1 MPRAQNRADES
12 RHRRRSRCCWPHR
25 LGASHRPR
33 RSRARHRG
41 RARAARRASIWA
53 PLMTVIPYLMSAPR
67 GTSTA
72 TAPKPRLLD
81 SCAAAV
87 YAAAA
92 TPSRDPRRPVCRALL
107 PSLPALLDRILT
119 IYAAASAA
127 TRTATLVAPAPR
139 LSSARALSPS
149 PSRAV
154 VASQGSI
161 TSPPLLS
168 LSATPSSALAACRA
182 SRRGTGRS
190 AARFAAKAKTKNYPA
205 GGSEP
210 PCRATAASS
219 PKRTLLSDDNSN
231 TPFGLSSN
239 QKTDGAA
246 DARTVLYQRVTSTS
260 QPSLLVTP

>member
-1 MPRAQNRADES
+1 MPHVSAA
-12 RHRRRSRCCWPHR
+12 RHVDRDSAKTAAARQLRRCRLRSRRYAEPRPASAR
-25 LGASHRPR
+25 LPRPATFA
-33 RSRARHRG
+33 SRATR
-41 RARAARRASIWA
+41 SNIDY
-53 PLMTVIPYLMSAPR
+53 I
-67 GTSTA
+67 
-72 TAPKPRLLD
+72 
-81 SCAAAV
+81 C
-87 YAAAA
+87 
-92 TPSRDPRRPVCRALL
+92 
-107 PSLPALLDRILT
+107 
-119 IYAAASAA
+119 AAASAA

>member
-25 LGASHRPR
+25 LSASHRPR

-53 PLMTVIPYLMSAPR
+53 PLMTVIPCLMSAPR

-107 PSLPALLDRILT
+107 PSLPALLDRMLT
-119 IYAAASAA
+119 IYMYAAASAA

-139 LSSARALSPS
+139 LSSARALSPFF
-149 PSRAV
+149 
-154 VASQGSI
+154 VASRGRLARLDHLATAAIAPRHSI
-161 TSPPLLS
+161 FCSRRVPS
-168 LSATPSSALAACRA
+168 LSARHRPLRCTPRSQSQNKKLPG
-182 SRRGTGRS
+182 RRFR
-190 AARFAAKAKTKNYPA
+190 
-205 GGSEP
+205 
-210 PCRATAASS
+210 TAM
-219 PKRTLLSDDNSN
+219 PSDS
-231 TPFGLSSN
+231 GL
-239 QKTDGAA
+239 K
-246 DARTVLYQRVTSTS
+246 
-260 QPSLLVTP
+260 P

>member
-53 PLMTVIPYLMSAPR
+53 PLMTVIPCLMSAPR

-72 TAPKPRLLD
+72 TSPKPRLLD

-119 IYAAASAA
+119 IY
-127 TRTATLVAPAPR
+127 VPPR
-139 LSSARALSPS
+139 RPPRGPRPSSRLRRGCPPRVHSARLRREPWSPRKAPS
-149 PSRAV
+149 PRHRCYR
-154 VASQGSI
+154 
-161 TSPPLLS
+161 SPPLHLLLS
-168 LSATPSSALAACRA
+168 PRAEPLGAAPAAPLHASQPKLKQKTIRQAVPNRHAERQRPQALSAR
-182 SRRGTGRS
+182 
-190 AARFAAKAKTKNYPA
+190 Y
-205 GGSEP
+205 
-210 PCRATAASS
+210 
-219 PKRTLLSDDNSN
+219 
-231 TPFGLSSN
+231 
-239 QKTDGAA
+239 
-246 DARTVLYQRVTSTS
+246 
-260 QPSLLVTP
+260 

>member
-53 PLMTVIPYLMSAPR
+53 PLMTVIPCLMSAPR

-72 TAPKPRLLD
+72 TSPKPRLLD
-81 SCAAAV
+81 SCVAAV

-127 TRTATLVAPAPR
+127 TLPGMRNAVKVWQVIASGAVRAVHGRP
-139 LSSARALSPS
+139 SART
-149 PSRAV
+149 R
-154 VASQGSI
+154 
-161 TSPPLLS
+161 
-168 LSATPSSALAACRA
+168 ALAP
-182 SRRGTGRS
+182 S
-190 AARFAAKAKTKNYPA
+190 ARL
-205 GGSEP
+205 G
-210 PCRATAASS
+210 
-219 PKRTLLSDDNSN
+219 
-231 TPFGLSSN
+231 
-239 QKTDGAA
+239 QKWIHF
-246 DARTVLYQRVTSTS
+246 
-260 QPSLLVTP
+260 

>member
-1 MPRAQNRADES
+1 
-12 RHRRRSRCCWPHR
+12 
-25 LGASHRPR
+25 
-33 RSRARHRG
+33 
-41 RARAARRASIWA
+41 
-53 PLMTVIPYLMSAPR
+53 MTVIPCLMSAPR

-72 TAPKPRLLD
+72 TSPKPRLLD

-168 LSATPSSALAACRA
+168 LSATHL
-182 SRRGTGRS
+182 
-190 AARFAAKAKTKNYPA
+190 
-205 GGSEP
+205 
-210 PCRATAASS
+210 
-219 PKRTLLSDDNSN
+219 LLSPRAEPLGAAPAAPLHASQ
-231 TPFGLSSN
+231 PKLK
-239 QKTDGAA
+239 QKTIRQAVPNRHA
-246 DARTVLYQRVTSTS
+246 ERQRPQALSARY
-260 QPSLLVTP
+260 

>member
-1 MPRAQNRADES
+1 MGHFGMTYSLFSTNIVNITILTCYQNFKQ
-12 RHRRRSRCCWPHR
+12 
-25 LGASHRPR
+25 
-33 RSRARHRG
+33 
-41 RARAARRASIWA
+41 
-53 PLMTVIPYLMSAPR
+53 PY
-67 GTSTA
+67 
-72 TAPKPRLLD
+72 
-81 SCAAAV
+81 SCVAAV

-239 QKTDGAA
+239 QKTDRAA

-260 QPSLLVTP
+260 QPSLLVTPRC

>member
-25 LGASHRPR
+25 LSASHRPR

-53 PLMTVIPYLMSAPR
+53 PLMTVIPCLMSAPR

-107 PSLPALLDRILT
+107 PSLPALLDRMLT
-119 IYAAASAA
+119 IYM
-127 TRTATLVAPAPR
+127 PPR
-139 LSSARALSPS
+139 RPPRGPRPSSRPRRGCPPRVHSARLRREPWSARKAPS
-149 PSRAV
+149 PRHRCYR
-154 VASQGSI
+154 
-161 TSPPLLS
+161 SPPLYLLLS
-168 LSATPSSALAACRA
+168 PRAEPLGAAPAAPLHASQPKLKQKTTRQAVPNRHAERQRPQALSAR
-182 SRRGTGRS
+182 
-190 AARFAAKAKTKNYPA
+190 Y
-205 GGSEP
+205 
-210 PCRATAASS
+210 
-219 PKRTLLSDDNSN
+219 
-231 TPFGLSSN
+231 
-239 QKTDGAA
+239 
-246 DARTVLYQRVTSTS
+246 
-260 QPSLLVTP
+260 

>member
-33 RSRARHRG
+33 RSQARHRG

-53 PLMTVIPYLMSAPR
+53 PLMTVIPCLMSAPR

-81 SCAAAV
+81 SCAAVV

-190 AARFAAKAKTKNYPA
+190 AARLAAKAQNKKLP
-205 GGSEP
+205 G
-210 PCRATAASS
+210 RRFRTAM
-219 PKRTLLSDDNSN
+219 PSDS
-231 TPFGLSSN
+231 GL
-239 QKTDGAA
+239 K
-246 DARTVLYQRVTSTS
+246 
-260 QPSLLVTP
+260 P